1 MTREERQALAG
12 EYVLGL
18 MDEEE
23 RQKAEVAIAKDE
35 ELRRM
40 VRSFAGHMS
49 RLDAPP
55 EQVPEGM
62 WARIEA
68 ELEKTPQEGA
78 RSASNI
84 APLGTRAP
92 TWSRLALAA
101 TLLITLGL
109 GYLGGRFGVPQPE
122 VVVVL
127 LTPENAPGAVF
138 EAYAD
143 NAVRIVPL
151 QDFLVPEGKIMQ
163 VWTLYDKALGP
174 VSLGT
179 LDRSETAVL
188 GARPFPVPTDNQL
201 YEITLEPAPGSPTGK
216 PTGPILV
223 KGFAKRPPI

>member
-1 MTREERQALAG
+1 MTREEMQALAG

-18 MDEEE
+18 LDDAEH
-23 RQKAEVAIAKDE
+23 QKAEHAMANDE

-40 VRSFAGHMS
+40 VRSFANHMS

-55 EQVPEGM
+55 DKVPEGM
-62 WARIEA
+62 WERISA

-78 RSASNI
+78 RPASNVV
-84 APLGTRAP
+84 PLAKRAP

-101 TLLITLGL
+101 SLLAALGL
-109 GYLGGRFGVPQPE
+109 GYLGGRFVNPEPQ

-127 LTPENAPGAVF
+127 MTPENAPGAVF

-151 QDFLVPEGKIMQ
+151 RDFVVPEGKIMQ
-163 VWTLYDKALGP
+163 VWTLYDKAVGP

-179 LDRSETAVL
+179 LDSSKTAVL
-188 GARPFPVPTDNQL
+188 GANSFPVPTDNQL

-223 KGFAKRPPI
+223 KGFAKRPPS